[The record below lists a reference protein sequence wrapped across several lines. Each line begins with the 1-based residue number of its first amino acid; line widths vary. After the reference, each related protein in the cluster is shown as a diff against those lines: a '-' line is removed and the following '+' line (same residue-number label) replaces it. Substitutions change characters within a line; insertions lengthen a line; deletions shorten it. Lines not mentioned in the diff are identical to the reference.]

1 MKTTPQDTVEIKS
14 PSSMGSGSHPLVV
27 LLFILLLAGVLT
39 YLFESGSYQR
49 KDGLVIPG
57 SYQTIPKDS
66 SLMELFGTVADNPPG
81 TASPV
86 GLVDLLLA
94 VPEGLQKGGGLI
106 FMVLVIGGLF
116 GILSKSGAVD
126 AGLERL
132 LSAVR
137 GNVYWLVSCLML
149 IFALGSTL
157 LGLASEYLLIIPLM
171 VELARR
177 LGMSNLIGLAI
188 VTVAVKVG
196 YLSSITNPLPLTIA
210 QPLLGLPIFSGA
222 GLRAV
227 FFAIYL
233 LVGIGFMLW
242 VIKRAGFTK
251 GADLALE
258 TKPLSPRHFI
268 MLITLLIGIGGL
280 VYASNHWQWEKQQLT
295 AYYIALSLFLAV
307 QSGLG
312 ANEAAEAFVSGMKKI
327 LMASFLIGVAFAIAI
342 TLQNGKV
349 LDSVVHSLVS
359 FIGEDNR
366 YIAAL
371 GMFGTQLVL
380 DVLIPSTS
388 GQAAVT
394 MPIMGPVGQLSGV
407 APQTTVLAFLFGN
420 GITNM
425 ITPTSGTLLAYL
437 ATAQVRWSQ
446 WARFILPVVAIF
458 ILLACVMLMTAVY
471 IGY

>member
-1 MKTTPQDTVEIKS
+1 MKTTPQENVELKS
-14 PSSMGSGSHPLVV
+14 PSSKGSGSHPLVV
-27 LLFILLLAGVLT
+27 LLFILLLAGALT

-49 KDGLVIPG
+49 EDGLVIPG

-66 SLMELFGTVADNPPG
+66 SLMQLFGSVADNPAG

-137 GNVYWLVSCLML
+137 GNVYFLVSCLMV

-222 GLRAV
+222 GLRAI
-227 FFAIYL
+227 FFVIYL

-242 VIKRAGFTK
+242 VIKRAGFIK
-251 GADLALE
+251 SVDLALE
-258 TKPLSPRHFI
+258 TKPLSTRHLI

-307 QSGLG
+307 
-312 ANEAAEAFVSGMKKI
+312 
-327 LMASFLIGVAFAIAI
+327 
-342 TLQNGKV
+342 
-349 LDSVVHSLVS
+349 
-359 FIGEDNR
+359 
-366 YIAAL
+366 
-371 GMFGTQLVL
+371 
-380 DVLIPSTS
+380 
-388 GQAAVT
+388 
-394 MPIMGPVGQLSGV
+394 
-407 APQTTVLAFLFGN
+407 
-420 GITNM
+420 
-425 ITPTSGTLLAYL
+425 
-437 ATAQVRWSQ
+437 
-446 WARFILPVVAIF
+446 
-458 ILLACVMLMTAVY
+458 
-471 IGY
+471 

>member
-1 MKTTPQDTVEIKS
+1 MKSTPQKTVELNS
-14 PSSMGSGSHPLVV
+14 PSSLGGGSHPLVI
-27 LLFILLLAGVLT
+27 LLFILLLAGSLT

-49 KDGLVIPG
+49 EDGLVIPG
-57 SYQTIPKDS
+57 SYQTIPKDN
-66 SLMELFGTVADNPPG
+66 SLMQLFESVDDNPAG

-94 VPEGLQKGGGLI
+94 VPEGLQKSGSLI

-132 LSAVR
+132 LSAVS

-177 LGMSNLIGLAI
+177 LGMSNLIGLGV

-227 FFAIYL
+227 FFTIYL
-233 LVGIGFMLW
+233 LVGIAFMLW
-242 VIKRAGFTK
+242 VIKGVGFTK
-251 GADLALE
+251 GVDLALE
-258 TKPLSPRHFI
+258 TKPLSTRHLL
-268 MLITLLIGIGGL
+268 MLITLLIGMGGL

-295 AYYIALSLFLAV
+295 AYYIALSLLLAI

-342 TLQNGKV
+342 ILQKGKV
-349 LDSVVHSLVS
+349 LDFVVHSLVS

-388 GQAAVT
+388 GQVAVT
-394 MPIMGPVGQLSGV
+394 MPIMGPVSQLSGV

-437 ATAQVRWSQ
+437 AIAQVGWSK
-446 WARFILPVVAIF
+446 WAKFILPLVVIF
-458 ILLACVMLMTAVY
+458 ILLACVMLMIAVY

>member
-437 ATAQVRWSQ
+437 ATAQVGWSQ
-446 WARFILPVVAIF
+446 WARFILPLVAIF

>member
-233 LVGIGFMLW
+233 LVGIAFMLW

-251 GADLALE
+251 GADLTLE
-258 TKPLSPRHFI
+258 TKPLSTRHLT
-268 MLITLLIGIGGL
+268 MLVTLLIGIGGL

-437 ATAQVRWSQ
+437 ATAQVGWSQ
-446 WARFILPVVAIF
+446 WARFILPLVAIF

>member
-66 SLMELFGTVADNPPG
+66 SLVELFGTVADNPAG

-380 DVLIPSTS
+380 DVLTPSTS

-437 ATAQVRWSQ
+437 ATAQVGWSQ
-446 WARFILPVVAIF
+446 WARFILPLVAIF

>member
-1 MKTTPQDTVEIKS
+1 MKPALQDKVIAT
-14 PSSMGSGSHPLVV
+14 SSSSTDGGSHPLVV
-27 LLFILLLAGVLT
+27 LLIILVLAGALT
-39 YLFESGSYQR
+39 YLFDSGSYQR
-49 KDGLVIPG
+49 ENGLVVPG

-66 SLMELFGTVADNPPG
+66 SLKQLFSSVADNLEG

-86 GLVDLLLA
+86 GVVDLLLA
-94 VPEGLQKGGGLI
+94 IPEGLQKGGGLI
-106 FMVLVIGGLF
+106 FMVLVIGGMF
-116 GILSKSGAVD
+116 GILNKSGAVD

-137 GNVYWLVSCLML
+137 GNVYWLVGCLML
-149 IFALGSTL
+149 VFALGSTL
-157 LGLASEYLLIIPLM
+157 LGLASEYLLVIPLM

-222 GLRAV
+222 WLRAI
-227 FFAIYL
+227 FFAIFL

-242 VIKRAGFTK
+242 VIKRVGFTT
-251 GADLALE
+251 GADLVLD
-258 TKPLSPRHFI
+258 TKPLSTRHLM
-268 MLITLLIGIGGL
+268 MLITLLLGIGGL

-295 AYYIALSLFLAV
+295 AYYIGLSLLLAL

-312 ANEAAEAFVSGMKKI
+312 RNEAAEAFVSGMKKI
-327 LMASFLIGVAFAIAI
+327 LMASFLIGIAFAVAI
-342 TLQNGKV
+342 TLQNGQV
-349 LDSVVHSLVS
+349 LDSVVHALISI
-359 FIGEDNR
+359 IGEDNP
-366 YIAAL
+366 YVAAI
-371 GMFGTQLVL
+371 GMFGAQLAL

-407 APQTTVLAFLFGN
+407 SSQTTVLAFLFGN

-437 ATAQVRWSQ
+437 ATAQVGWSQ
-446 WARFILPVVAIF
+446 WAKFILPLVVIF
-458 ILLACVMLMTAVY
+458 VLLASAMLMTAVY

>member
-1 MKTTPQDTVEIKS
+1 MKPKPQPPAPAT
-14 PSSMGSGSHPLVV
+14 SSAVAGGGSHPLVI
-27 LLFILLLAGVLT
+27 LLFILCLAGAFT
-39 YLFESGSYQR
+39 YLFDSGSYQR
-49 KDGLVIPG
+49 ENGLVIPG
-57 SYQTIPKDS
+57 SYQTISKDS
-66 SLMELFGTVADNPPG
+66 SLLQLFSSIADNPPG

-94 VPEGLQKGGGLI
+94 IPQGLQQGGGLI
-106 FMVLVIGGLF
+106 FMVLVIGGMF
-116 GILSKSGAVD
+116 GILNKSGAVD

-132 LSAVR
+132 LSGVR

-149 IFALGSTL
+149 MFALGSSL

-222 GLRAV
+222 GLRAI
-227 FFAIYL
+227 FFVIFL

-242 VIKRAGFTK
+242 VIKRVGFSA
-251 GADLALE
+251 GADLALD
-258 TKPLSPRHFI
+258 TKPLSTRHLL
-268 MLITLLIGIGGL
+268 MLVSLLLGIGGL

-295 AYYIALSLFLAV
+295 AYYIGLSLLLAV
-307 QSGLG
+307 QSGFG
-312 ANEAAEAFVSGMKKI
+312 ANAAAEAFVAGMKKI

-349 LDSVVHSLVS
+349 LDSVVHALVS
-359 FIGEDNR
+359 IIGEDNP

-371 GMFGTQLVL
+371 GMFGSQLIL

-388 GQAAVT
+388 GQAAIT
-394 MPIMGPVGQLSGV
+394 MPIMGPLGQLSGV

-437 ATAQVRWSQ
+437 ATAQVGWAQ
-446 WARFILPVVAIF
+446 WARFILPLVAIF
-458 ILLACVMLMTAVY
+458 VLLACLMLMTAVY